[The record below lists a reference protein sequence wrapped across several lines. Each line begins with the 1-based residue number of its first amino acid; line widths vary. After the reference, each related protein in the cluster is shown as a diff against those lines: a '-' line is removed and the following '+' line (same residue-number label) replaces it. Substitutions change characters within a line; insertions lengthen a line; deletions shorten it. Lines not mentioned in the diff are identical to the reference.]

1 MTETSIAPAKAG
13 TPNLNKALSQLQG
26 ELPKVTKTKEGKV
39 EGESK
44 NSGKSFSYTYKYA
57 DLADVVAEVGPLLAK
72 FGLAFHCA
80 PTIDPANRNMMI
92 LAWSLL
98 HESGEEKTGEWPLGP
113 VSQKPQTLGSMIT
126 YGRRYSFSAAI
137 NIVVEDDDDGQ
148 RAQNDHGSRQ
158 SAGDVWENAKPA
170 PARQNGGGAGGGEY
184 AASPVKPVATS
195 EEVDPDAQKL
205 ADEAHKATAP
215 REMEDI
221 RRRARETGK
230 NSKHVRNKASGKT
243 GQLAIYLDWRSQH
256 VNAAVQLAPDD
267 SWAAKVEELDSPV
280 AADAALDEVG
290 RMLAA
295 EEIDAERAQRIENA
309 IIARFPDA
317 VRVELAATA

>member
-1 MTETSIAPAKAG
+1 MSG

-98 HESGEEKTGEWPLGP
+98 HESGEEKAGEWPLGP

-126 YGRRYSFSAAI
+126 YGRVLLQCCHQHR
-137 NIVVEDDDDGQ
+137 G
-148 RAQNDHGSRQ
+148 RGR
-158 SAGDVWENAKPA
+158 
-170 PARQNGGGAGGGEY
+170 
-184 AASPVKPVATS
+184 
-195 EEVDPDAQKL
+195 
-205 ADEAHKATAP
+205 
-215 REMEDI
+215 
-221 RRRARETGK
+221 RRRA
-230 NSKHVRNKASGKT
+230 
-243 GQLAIYLDWRSQH
+243 
-256 VNAAVQLAPDD
+256 
-267 SWAAKVEELDSPV
+267 
-280 AADAALDEVG
+280 
-290 RMLAA
+290 
-295 EEIDAERAQRIENA
+295 
-309 IIARFPDA
+309 ARPA
-317 VRVELAATA
+317 